1 MEDEEGAVVLD
12 DDDGE
17 GGGEGGNDEGDGE
30 GMLSVR
36 EIVRDNGRPDDS
48 TSKRWL
54 VRYEGEPDDVEV
66 WVPKHQLPL
75 DLFLEF
81 EETRHTR
88 VNRALEPLLSA
99 ARSDHPSG
107 VVSYGV
113 DEADAKR
120 VVAFLRDHWAD
131 GQLTLTSGKTVYG
144 WARTAR
150 RLRSRTPRSSAP
162 TRCSS
167 RTRSFRRAERLSPDS
182 MRSSSS

>member
-1 MEDEEGAVVLD
+1 MRRRWRTRSIAISFVASERGEEEDEEGADDLD
-12 DDDGE
+12 QDDGE
-17 GGGEGGNDEGDGE
+17 GGGEGDNDEGDGE

-99 ARSDHPSG
+99 ARSGPSERRC
-107 VVSYGV
+107 VV
-113 DEADAKR
+113 
-120 VVAFLRDHWAD
+120 
-131 GQLTLTSGKTVYG
+131 
-144 WARTAR
+144 
-150 RLRSRTPRSSAP
+150 
-162 TRCSS
+162 RCG
-167 RTRSFRRAERLSPDS
+167 
-182 MRSSSS
+182 